1 MIIDQKV
8 RLALSYSLS
17 HHTYV
22 LRTRTNLEN
31 DTKKLAPN
39 DNTHSNM
46 RAEGHLQYDESLC
59 K

>member
-8 RLALSYSLS
+8 RLAHSYLLS
-17 HHTYV
+17 HYIYV

-31 DTKKLAPN
+31 DTKRLLPN